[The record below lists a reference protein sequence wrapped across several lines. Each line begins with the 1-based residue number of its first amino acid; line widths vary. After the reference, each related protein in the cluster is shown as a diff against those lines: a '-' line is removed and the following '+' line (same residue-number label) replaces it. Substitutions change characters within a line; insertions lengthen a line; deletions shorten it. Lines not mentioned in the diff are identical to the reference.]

1 MRGGVAAPAAAAWGC
16 LLLGILP
23 GPFLAQLGMFLAM
36 LVAGFFLTGVVR
48 VGEIR
53 KILNR

>member
-1 MRGGVAAPAAAAWGC
+1 
-16 LLLGILP
+16 
-23 GPFLAQLGMFLAM
+23 MFLAM